1 MNRARHE
8 SQGGWLALTLRKKIP
23 WRDPCDFL
31 KKKNCSGSSK
41 ENKSQDQTDRKVSYD
56 GRYGMVWLKLGKDNG
71 AGVEL
76 VRSMR

>member
-1 MNRARHE
+1 M
-8 SQGGWLALTLRKKIP
+8 IF
-23 WRDPCDFL
+23 FL
-31 KKKNCSGSSK
+31 KKNCSGSSK